1 MSYRLPMML
10 YMTFLVALVTFYQG
24 SPAAA
29 DSSSVVGT
37 AAKGVS
43 AVEYIGVI
51 QQNGPKFTTVVY

>member
-1 MSYRLPMML
+1 
-10 YMTFLVALVTFYQG
+10 
-24 SPAAA
+24 
-29 DSSSVVGT
+29 VVGT